1 MRERERGGRERALKC
16 SCWPQPKI
24 HLSASL
30 SLSFIYIPKYTYTPT
45 LLIFH
50 HSHQLS
56 SSIPPPPP
64 PPPMTMITSN
74 GSAQSLG
81 DTSLTK
87 VFVGGLAWE
96 TPKEAMR
103 DHFEKYG
110 DVLEAVIIS
119 DKLTGRSKGY
129 GFVSLRLR
137 RRLGEL
143 LSLRRILIDRF

>member
-1 MRERERGGRERALKC
+1 MRERERAFKC

-56 SSIPPPPP
+56 SSIPPPSPP
-64 PPPMTMITSN
+64 SMTMMTCN

-110 DVLEAVIIS
+110 DILEAVIIS

-129 GFVSLRLR
+129 GFVSIRHR
-137 RRLGEL
+137 RRRRISRSGEL
-143 LSLRRILIDRF
+143 VSLRRI